1 MDRLVTDIYCQPHSK
16 SVFLGFCALS
26 LCLLALTDR
35 LSAQPF
41 EPPLK
46 GTEMLIEADGKQN
59 GVRRRG
65 IWAYE
70 PETGKLRLLIENAQR
85 PIWNPQH
92 THFAFRRAETFCVS
106 DLRGKRYEPLD
117 SLCGGDL
124 IGWHPDGKRLFFWN
138 PLDSSLRPVQTDRC
152 TEGWTGFTV
161 GVWEARLDERKGVIT
176 GAFLQ
181 TDKGFRGYHVGKVCF
196 SPDGR
201 KVALEVYRAVPLV
214 GRLESKIAIADVS
227 ERGEVGPL
235 RRLTRLPDR
244 FYELNPVWSPDG
256 QHIAFDVVNA
266 RQQTCVPCVARPDGE
281 IVGFLIEASEQEAA
295 GSTEPQNPVKRLPS
309 LPDDHAQQPWTVLDW
324 VSHDRLAIVTSPLIL
339 TRDAHMTVDR
349 VLITDIYAKKPLVT
363 ACPSWSDGLVHGL
376 LLLSPDRS
384 KLVLF
389 TASGSFEHLLTT
401 EIIDLSSAL
410 QKADSTGRRTG
421 VVGGKWLEGL
431 SALERVYW
439 VSW

>member
-1 MDRLVTDIYCQPHSK
+1 MNRNT
-16 SVFLGFCALS
+16 FLGFCALS
-26 LCLLALTDR
+26 LCLLILPDR
-35 LSAQPF
+35 LSAQLF
-41 EPPLK
+41 EPSLK

-59 GVRRRG
+59 SALRRG

-70 PETGKLRLLIENAQR
+70 PETGKLRLLIENAQH

-92 THFAFRRAETFCVS
+92 THFAFRRADTFCLS
-106 DLRGKRYEPLD
+106 DLQGKCYEPLD

-138 PLDSSLRPVQTDRC
+138 PTDSSLRPVQTDKRAD
-152 TEGWTGFTV
+152 GWIGFTV
-161 GVWEARLDERKGVIT
+161 GVWTARLDKRKGLIT
-176 GAFLQ
+176 SAFLQ
-181 TDKGFRGYHVGKVCF
+181 ADKEFRGYHVGKVRF
-196 SPDGR
+196 SPDGQ

-214 GRLESKIAIADVS
+214 GRLESKIAIAEVS
-227 ERGEVGPL
+227 GKGEVSSL

-256 QHIAFDVVNA
+256 RQIAFDVVDV
-266 RQQTCVPCVARPDGE
+266 RQQTCVPCVATPDGE
-281 IVGFLIEASEQEAA
+281 SVWFLMDASGQEMP
-295 GSTEPQNPVKRLPS
+295 GNTERQNPVKRLSS
-309 LPDDHAQQPWTVLDW
+309 LPDDYAQQPWRVLDW
-324 VSHDRLAIVTSPLIL
+324 VSDDRLAIVTSPLML
-339 TRDAHMTVDR
+339 TRDAHMTVDK

-363 ACPSWSDGLVHGL
+363 VCPSWSDGLVHGL
-376 LLLSPDRS
+376 VLLSPDRS

-389 TASGSFEHLLTT
+389 TASSSFERLLTA
-401 EIIDLSSAL
+401 EIIDLSPAL

-421 VVGGKWLEGL
+421 VVGGRWLEGL